1 MYAYNVMVNQW
12 LCYFKLPVDMKN
24 GTRNFPEST
33 LDLRLCSELPS
44 NGKAPQTSTYSTTPR
59 L

>member
-1 MYAYNVMVNQW
+1 MVNQW